1 MNLTETAC
9 PMTLDAI
16 NLAGIFIR
24 EQKWFWRQSRPDEML
39 HLLYFC
45 WAKPLS
51 SDEFSYSALAALKG
65 QNPQNTE

>member
-9 PMTLDAI
+9 PMALDTI

-24 EQKWFWRQSRPDEML
+24 EQKWFWRQSRPDEMQ

-51 SDEFSYSALAALKG
+51 SEEFSYSALAALKG
-65 QNPQNTE
+65 QNPQNTQ